1 MKSLVQCIFAVLFF
15 PLVHAQFPEF
25 KLYTIGETDEELLG
39 QSSLVDMDKD
49 GDLDL
54 VVGSSGGSVWWFEY
68 QAADK
73 WIRHLIGDHCLTDKG
88 GVTIDIDGDGWL
100 DHVAGGTWYR
110 NTGDPTKPFER
121 FENGVIYAY
130 DMIAG
135 DINGDGTQDI
145 VAMSPQEGLFWFDFS
160 SAPKKKWKKVRIGD
174 GVPGGIAPYGIADM
188 DNDGD
193 NDIVRS
199 NVWYENLTGD
209 GTKWKIHRTISF
221 VDNLG
226 KFANS
231 SRVFVI
237 DWDKDGD
244 IDIVQAVSNNA
255 KCKLAWH
262 ANKDGKGINWFT
274 HYIASET
281 TQDLHS
287 LCVADFDNDGDLDIF
302 SGAGPMTSDLR
313 KRCFIWENTDGAG
326 TSWTQ
331 HEILNGYES
340 IDAVAGDVD
349 GDGDIDICIKPW
361 KGNTVYFLRNM
372 NKEVE

>member
-1 MKSLVQCIFAVLFF
+1 MKQYVSLLLLVL
-15 PLVHAQFPEF
+15 VYSYCNAQIPEF
-25 KLYTIGETDEELLG
+25 KLFKIGETEEELLG

-73 WIRHLIGDHCLTDKG
+73 WVRHLIGDHCLTDKG
-88 GVTIDIDGDGWL
+88 GITIDIDGDGWL

-110 NTGDPTKPFER
+110 NTGDPKKPFER
-121 FENGVIYAY
+121 YENGAIYAY

-135 DINGDGTQDI
+135 DINGDGIQDI
-145 VAMSPQEGLFWFDFS
+145 VAMSQQEGLFWYNYS
-160 SAPKKKWKKVRIGD
+160 AAPKKKWKKVRIGD
-174 GVPGGIAPYGIADM
+174 GVTGGIAPYGIADM

-199 NVWYENLTGD
+199 NVWYENLNGD
-209 GTKWKIHRTISF
+209 GSKWVIHRTISY
-221 VDNLG
+221 VESLG

-231 SRVFVI
+231 SRVFVL
-237 DWDKDGD
+237 DMDKDGD
-244 IDIVQAVSNNA
+244 TDIIQAMSNNA

-262 ANKDGKGINWFT
+262 SNKDGKGINWFT
-274 HYIASET
+274 HHIAFET

-287 LCVADFDNDGDLDIF
+287 LCVADFDNDNDLDIF

-313 KRCFIWENTDGAG
+313 KRCFIWENADGKG
-326 TSWTQ
+326 TSWIQ
-331 HEILNGYES
+331 HEILSGYES
-340 IDAVAGDVD
+340 IDAVCGDVD

-361 KGNTVYFLRNM
+361 KGNEVYYLQNM
-372 NKEVE
+372 K